1 METLK
6 ILFLAAN
13 WRVSLIKAFQDA
25 KTRCETPF
33 QLIAV
38 DSDALAPALQV
49 ADRSHALP
57 MFSDS
62 SCLESLLTICRT
74 QAVDTII
81 PLTNKAIDF
90 LNTHREELS
99 GGNRR
104 LFIQE
109 ISTIEICH
117 DKWNLWK
124 FMQLEGFNSP
134 KTFLLA
140 ESEPPDIFPL
150 IAKERKGEGGKNQT
164 IIEDQR
170 DLDYCMDKYPHH
182 IFQELIL
189 GKEFSVD
196 LFADI
201 NGTPQLI
208 VPRERLSVRGG
219 EVMTSRINMDE
230 SIIDS
235 VETLC
240 RRLGLTGPCTIQ
252 GIQDKNGTF
261 HFTDL
266 NLRFGSGSVHSIA
279 AGGNIPLMVY
289 QEMTGQDFSTPSIQD
304 KSVMTRYPESIFHH
318 PQQD

>member
-13 WRVSLIKAFQDA
+13 WRVSLVRAFQDA
-25 KTRCETPF
+25 KAQCETPF

-38 DSDALAPALQV
+38 DSDALAPALQI
-49 ADRSHALP
+49 ADWSHSLP
-57 MFSDS
+57 LFSDS

-74 QAVDTII
+74 QAIDAII

-90 LNTHREELS
+90 LDTHREELS
-99 GGNRR
+99 GGNHR

-109 ISTIEICH
+109 NSTIEICH

-124 FMQLEGFNSP
+124 FMEIEGFNSP

-140 ESEPPDIFPL
+140 ESDPPDIFPL
-150 IAKERKGEGGKNQT
+150 IAKERRGEGGKNQS

-182 IFQELIL
+182 IYQELIQ
-189 GKEFSVD
+189 GREFSVD

-201 NGTPQLI
+201 KGVPQLI

-219 EVMTSRINMDE
+219 EVMTSKIDMNE

-235 VETLC
+235 VEALS
-240 RRLGLTGPCTIQ
+240 RRLALTGPCTLQ
-252 GIQDKNGTF
+252 GILNENGKF
-261 HFTDL
+261 LFTDL
-266 NLRFGSGSVHSIA
+266 NLRFGSGSVHTIA
-279 AGGNIPLMVY
+279 AGGNIPLMIY
-289 QEMTGQDFSTPSIQD
+289 QEMTGQSFSDPSIQD
-304 KSVMTRYPESIFHH
+304 HSVMTRYPESIFHH
-318 PQQD
+318 S

>member
-6 ILFLAAN
+6 VLFLAAN
-13 WRVSLIKAFQDA
+13 WRVSLVRSFQDA
-25 KTRCETPF
+25 KAQCETPF

-49 ADRSHALP
+49 ADRSHSLP
-57 MFSDS
+57 LFSDS

-74 QAVDTII
+74 QAIDAII

-90 LNTHREELS
+90 LSTHRDELS

-109 ISTIEICH
+109 NSVIEICH

-124 FMQLEGFNSP
+124 FMELEGFNSP
-134 KTFLLA
+134 KTFLLE
-140 ESEPPDIFPL
+140 ESDPPDIFPL
-150 IAKERKGEGGKNQT
+150 IAKERSGEGGKNQSL
-164 IIEDQR
+164 IEDQR

-182 IFQELIL
+182 IYQELIQ
-189 GKEFSVD
+189 GREFSVD

-201 NGTPQLI
+201 KGVPQLI

-219 EVMTSRINMDE
+219 EVMTSRIDMNE

-235 VETLC
+235 VEALS
-240 RRLGLTGPCTIQ
+240 RRLALTGPCTIQ
-252 GIQDKNGTF
+252 GILNENGTF
-261 HFTDL
+261 LFTDL
-266 NLRFGSGSVHSIA
+266 NLRFGSGSVHTIA
-279 AGGNIPLMVY
+279 AGGNIPLMIY
-289 QEMTGQDFSTPSIQD
+289 QEMAGQSFSEPSIQD
-304 KSVMTRYPESIFHH
+304 QSVMTRYPESIFHH
-318 PQQD
+318 S

>member
-13 WRVSLIKAFQDA
+13 WRVSLVRAFQDA
-25 KTRCETPF
+25 KTQCETPF

-38 DSDALAPALQV
+38 DSDSLAPALQV
-49 ADRSHALP
+49 ADRSHSLP
-57 MFSDS
+57 PFSDS

-74 QAVDTII
+74 QAIDAII

-99 GGNRR
+99 KGNRR

-109 ISTIEICH
+109 SSTIEICH

-124 FMQLEGFNSP
+124 FMELEGFNSP

-140 ESEPPDIFPL
+140 ESDPPDIFPL
-150 IAKERKGEGGKNQT
+150 IAKERSGEGGKNQSR
-164 IIEDQR
+164 IEDQR

-182 IFQELIL
+182 IYQELIK
-189 GKEFSVD
+189 GREFSVD
-196 LFADI
+196 MFADI
-201 NGTPQLI
+201 KGVPQLI

-219 EVMTSRINMDE
+219 EVMTSRIDIKA

-235 VETLC
+235 VEALS
-240 RRLGLTGPCTIQ
+240 RRLALTGPCTLQ
-252 GIQDKNGTF
+252 GILNENETF
-261 HFTDL
+261 LFTDL
-266 NLRFGSGSVHSIA
+266 NLRFGSGSIHTIA
-279 AGGNIPLMVY
+279 AGGNIPLMIY
-289 QEMTGQDFSTPSIQD
+289 KEMKGQSFSKPSIQD
-304 KSVMTRYPESIFHH
+304 QSVMTRYPESIFHH
-318 PQQD
+318 S

>member
-6 ILFLAAN
+6 VLFLAAN
-13 WRVSLIKAFQDA
+13 WRVPLVRAFQDA
-25 KTRCETPF
+25 KTQCETPF

-38 DSDALAPALQV
+38 DSDSLAPALQV
-49 ADRSHALP
+49 ADRSHSLP
-57 MFSDS
+57 LFADS

-74 QAVDTII
+74 QAIDAII

-109 ISTIEICH
+109 SPAIEICH

-124 FMQLEGFNSP
+124 FMELEGFSSP

-140 ESEPPDIFPL
+140 ESDPPDIFPL
-150 IAKERKGEGGKNQT
+150 IAKERRGEGGKNQSL
-164 IIEDQR
+164 IEDQR

-182 IFQELIL
+182 IYQELIQ
-189 GKEFSVD
+189 GREFSVD

-201 NGTPQLI
+201 KGVPQLI

-219 EVMTSRINMDE
+219 EVMTSKIDMNE

-235 VETLC
+235 AEALS
-240 RRLGLTGPCTIQ
+240 RRLALTGPCTLQ
-252 GIQDKNGTF
+252 GILNENETF
-261 HFTDL
+261 LFTDL
-266 NLRFGSGSVHSIA
+266 NLRFGSGSVHTIA
-279 AGGNIPLMVY
+279 AGGNIPLMIY
-289 QEMTGQDFSTPSIQD
+289 QEMTGQSFSEPAIQD
-304 KSVMTRYPESIFHH
+304 QSVMTRYPESIFHH
-318 PQQD
+318 S

>member
-6 ILFLAAN
+6 VLFLAAN
-13 WRVSLIKAFQDA
+13 WRVSLVRAFQDA
-25 KTRCETPF
+25 KAQCETPF

-38 DSDALAPALQV
+38 DSDALAPALQF
-49 ADRSHALP
+49 ADRSHSLP
-57 MFSDS
+57 LFSDS
-62 SCLESLLTICRT
+62 SCLELLLTICRT
-74 QAVDTII
+74 QAIDAII

-99 GGNRR
+99 WGDRR

-109 ISTIEICH
+109 SSTIEICH

-124 FMQLEGFNSP
+124 FMELEGFNSP

-140 ESEPPDIFPL
+140 ESDPPDIFPL
-150 IAKERKGEGGKNQT
+150 IAKERSGEGGKNQS

-182 IFQELIL
+182 IYQELIH
-189 GKEFSVD
+189 GREFSVD

-201 NGTPQLI
+201 KGAPKLI

-219 EVMTSRINMDE
+219 EVMTSRIDMNK

-235 VETLC
+235 VEALS
-240 RRLGLTGPCTIQ
+240 RRLALTGPCTIQ
-252 GIQDKNGTF
+252 GILDGNGTF
-261 HFTDL
+261 FFTDL
-266 NLRFGSGSVHSIA
+266 NLRFGSGSVHTIA
-279 AGGNIPLMVY
+279 VGGNIPLMIY
-289 QEMTGQDFSTPSIQD
+289 QEMAGQSFFELSIQD
-304 KSVMTRYPESIFHH
+304 QSVMTRYPESIFHH
-318 PQQD
+318 S

>member
-6 ILFLAAN
+6 VLFLAAN
-13 WRVSLIKAFQDA
+13 WRVSLVKAFQDA
-25 KTRCETPF
+25 KAQCETPF

-49 ADRSHALP
+49 ADRSHSLP
-57 MFSDS
+57 LFSDS

-74 QAVDTII
+74 QAIDAII

-99 GGNRR
+99 GGKRR

-109 ISTIEICH
+109 SSTIEICH

-124 FMQLEGFNSP
+124 FMELEGFNSP

-140 ESEPPDIFPL
+140 ESDPPDIFPL
-150 IAKERKGEGGKNQT
+150 IAKERSGEGGKNQSL
-164 IIEDQR
+164 IEDQR

-182 IFQELIL
+182 IYQELIQ
-189 GKEFSVD
+189 GREFSVD

-201 NGTPQLI
+201 EGVPQLI
-208 VPRERLSVRGG
+208 VPRERVSVRGG
-219 EVMTSRINMDE
+219 EVMTSRIDMNE

-235 VETLC
+235 VEALS
-240 RRLGLTGPCTIQ
+240 RRLALTGPCTLQ
-252 GIQDKNGTF
+252 GILKENGAF
-261 HFTDL
+261 LFTDL
-266 NLRFGSGSVHSIA
+266 NLRFGSGSVHTIA
-279 AGGNIPLMVY
+279 AGGNIPLMIY
-289 QEMTGQDFSTPSIQD
+289 QEMAGQSFSEPAIRDQ
-304 KSVMTRYPESIFHH
+304 SVMTRYPESIFHH
-318 PQQD
+318 S

>member
-1 METLK
+1 V
-6 ILFLAAN
+6 LFLAAN
-13 WRVSLIKAFQDA
+13 WRVSLVRAFQDA
-25 KTRCETPF
+25 KSQCETPF

-38 DSDALAPALQV
+38 DSDALAPALQ
-49 ADRSHALP
+49 ATDRSHSLP
-57 MFSDS
+57 LFSDS
-62 SCLESLLTICRT
+62 SCLELLLTICRT
-74 QAVDTII
+74 QAIDAII

-109 ISTIEICH
+109 SPTIEICH

-124 FMQLEGFNSP
+124 FMELEGFNSP

-140 ESEPPDIFPL
+140 ESDPPDIFPL
-150 IAKERKGEGGKNQT
+150 IAKERRGEGGKNQS

-182 IFQELIL
+182 IYQELIQ
-189 GKEFSVD
+189 GREFSVD

-201 NGTPQLI
+201 KGIPQLI

-219 EVMTSRINMDE
+219 EVMTSRIDMNE

-235 VETLC
+235 AEALS
-240 RRLGLTGPCTIQ
+240 RRLALTGPCTLQ
-252 GIQDKNGTF
+252 GILNENGTF
-261 HFTDL
+261 LFTDL
-266 NLRFGSGSVHSIA
+266 NLRFGSGSVHTIA
-279 AGGNIPLMVY
+279 AGGNIPLMIY
-289 QEMTGQDFSTPSIQD
+289 QEMAGQSFSEPSIQD
-304 KSVMTRYPESIFHH
+304 QSVMTRYPESIFHH
-318 PQQD
+318 S

>member
-6 ILFLAAN
+6 VLFLAAN
-13 WRVSLIKAFQDA
+13 WRVSLVKAFQDA
-25 KTRCETPF
+25 KTQCETPF

-38 DSDALAPALQV
+38 DSDSLAPALQV
-49 ADRSHALP
+49 ADRSHSLP
-57 MFSDS
+57 LFSDS

-74 QAVDTII
+74 QAIDAII

-90 LNTHREELS
+90 LSTHREELS

-109 ISTIEICH
+109 SSAIEICH

-124 FMQLEGFNSP
+124 FMELEGFNSP

-140 ESEPPDIFPL
+140 ESDPPDIFPL
-150 IAKERKGEGGKNQT
+150 IAKERSGEGGKNQSL
-164 IIEDQR
+164 IEDQR

-182 IFQELIL
+182 IYQELIQ
-189 GKEFSVD
+189 GREFSVD

-201 NGTPQLI
+201 KGVPQLI

-219 EVMTSRINMDE
+219 EVMTSRIVMNE

-235 VETLC
+235 VDALS
-240 RRLGLTGPCTIQ
+240 RRLALTGPCTLQ
-252 GIQDKNGTF
+252 GILNENGTF
-261 HFTDL
+261 LFTDL
-266 NLRFGSGSVHSIA
+266 NLRFGSGSIHTIA
-279 AGGNIPLMVY
+279 AGGNIPLMIY
-289 QEMTGQDFSTPSIQD
+289 QEMAGQSFFEPSIQD
-304 KSVMTRYPESIFHH
+304 QSVMTRYPESIFHH
-318 PQQD
+318 S

>member
-6 ILFLAAN
+6 VLFLAAN
-13 WRVSLIKAFQDA
+13 WRVSLVRAFQDA
-25 KTRCETPF
+25 KTQCETPF

-38 DSDALAPALQV
+38 DSDTLSPALQV
-49 ADRSHALP
+49 ADRSHSLP
-57 MFSDS
+57 LFSDS

-74 QAVDTII
+74 QAIDAII

-109 ISTIEICH
+109 NSVIEICH

-124 FMQLEGFNSP
+124 FMELESFNSP
-134 KTFLLA
+134 KTFLLT
-140 ESEPPDIFPL
+140 ESDPPDIFPL
-150 IAKERKGEGGKNQT
+150 IAKERSGEGGKNQSL
-164 IIEDQR
+164 IEDQR

-182 IFQELIL
+182 IYQELIQ
-189 GKEFSVD
+189 GREFSVD

-201 NGTPQLI
+201 KGVPQLI

-219 EVMTSRINMDE
+219 EVMTSRIDMNE

-235 VETLC
+235 VEALS
-240 RRLGLTGPCTIQ
+240 RRLALTGPCTLQ
-252 GIQDKNGTF
+252 GILNENETF
-261 HFTDL
+261 LFTDL
-266 NLRFGSGSVHSIA
+266 NLRFGSGSVHTIA
-279 AGGNIPLMVY
+279 AGGNIPLMIY
-289 QEMTGQDFSTPSIQD
+289 QEMAGQSFSEPSIQD
-304 KSVMTRYPESIFHH
+304 QSVMTRYPESIFHH
-318 PQQD
+318 S

>member
-6 ILFLAAN
+6 VLFLAAN
-13 WRVSLIKAFQDA
+13 WRVSLVRAFQDA
-25 KTRCETPF
+25 KAQCETPF

-38 DSDALAPALQV
+38 DSDALAPALQA
-49 ADRSHALP
+49 ADRSHSLP
-57 MFSDS
+57 LFSDS

-74 QAVDTII
+74 QAIDAII

-109 ISTIEICH
+109 NSTIEICH

-124 FMQLEGFNSP
+124 FMELEGFNSP

-140 ESEPPDIFPL
+140 ESDPPDIFPL
-150 IAKERKGEGGKNQT
+150 IAKERRGEGGKNQS

-170 DLDYCMDKYPHH
+170 DLDYCMGKYPHH
-182 IFQELIL
+182 IYQELIQ
-189 GKEFSVD
+189 GREFSVD

-201 NGTPQLI
+201 KGIPQLI
-208 VPRERLSVRGG
+208 VPRKRLSVRGG
-219 EVMTSRINMDE
+219 EVMTSRIDMNA

-235 VETLC
+235 AEALS
-240 RRLGLTGPCTIQ
+240 RRLALTGPCTLQ
-252 GIQDKNGTF
+252 GILNENGTF
-261 HFTDL
+261 LFTDL
-266 NLRFGSGSVHSIA
+266 NLRFGSGSVHTIA
-279 AGGNIPLMVY
+279 AGGNIPLMIY
-289 QEMTGQDFSTPSIQD
+289 QEMAGQSFFEPSIQD
-304 KSVMTRYPESIFHH
+304 QSVMTRYPESIFHH
-318 PQQD
+318 S

>member
-13 WRVSLIKAFQDA
+13 WRFSLVRAFQDA
-25 KTRCETPF
+25 KAQCETPF

-49 ADRSHALP
+49 ADRSHSLP
-57 MFSDS
+57 LFSDS
-62 SCLESLLTICRT
+62 SCLELLLTICRT
-74 QAVDTII
+74 QAIDAII
-81 PLTNKAIDF
+81 PLTNKAIDY

-109 ISTIEICH
+109 SSTIEICH

-124 FMQLEGFNSP
+124 FMELEGFNSP

-140 ESEPPDIFPL
+140 ESDPPDIFPL
-150 IAKERKGEGGKNQT
+150 IAKERKGEGGKNQN

-182 IFQELIL
+182 IYQELIH
-189 GKEFSVD
+189 GREFSVD
-196 LFADI
+196 LFADAQGI
-201 NGTPQLI
+201 PQLI

-219 EVMTSRINMDE
+219 EVMTSKVDMND

-235 VETLC
+235 VDALS
-240 RRLGLTGPCTIQ
+240 RRLGLTGPCNLQ
-252 GIQDKNGTF
+252 GILNGNGTF
-261 HFTDL
+261 FFTDL
-266 NLRFGSGSVHSIA
+266 NLRFGSGSVHTIA
-279 AGGNIPLMVY
+279 AGGNIPLMIY
-289 QEMTGQDFSTPSIQD
+289 QELAGQSFSESSIQD
-304 KSVMTRYPESIFHH
+304 QSIMTRYPESIFHH
-318 PQQD
+318 S